1 MRRGARMGV
10 WGCGLSR
17 RRRSVATV
25 TVLARVVAAVM
36 WSSFLPL
43 WLLLGSTA
51 PGSVPLASAQ
61 EIGARA
67 FLNAP
72 QVGVGRQFVLN
83 VEVSGT
89 QQLDS
94 DPVLP
99 PMEDFAD
106 FLGAGTSTSIQ
117 IVGGR
122 TSMAITYQYRFQ
134 ALTEGTFEIGPV
146 SVAVGDQ
153 TVRTEPVMLIISD
166 APPPPGANPGAG
178 AGAGDGSGAIAPE
191 DLFVETDL
199 SATRVFE
206 NQPVTV
212 EYRIFT
218 RVPVTSYTITT
229 LPQATGFWSEELEQP
244 TSPQTEQVIRDGS
257 EYLTATIRRTVLFP
271 TGPGARTLDPM
282 SIEAQVRVRDR
293 RTLDPF
299 ADIFD
304 LSSVLDRRVPVVV
317 ASRAVTIEVLPLP
330 VEGRP
335 ESFAGHVGTLGV
347 SATLSENAVETNEA
361 VTLRVEYSGTG
372 NLRTLAPPEL
382 DFPVEFEV
390 FPPEA
395 SDRIAEG
402 GGSLA
407 GTRTFEYVLIPR
419 TPGELAIPPIEV
431 SWFDPAS
438 GEYGSARS
446 QPLGLSVTGE
456 ASAGEGSGA
465 VPAAVETLRDEI
477 RFIHIGAPNLRRA
490 DLSLFAT
497 GAFWVVF
504 LLPLVAAGGAL
515 VLRRRRD
522 RLEGDVA
529 YARVR
534 RANRMAK
541 KRLARARALASGDPR
556 EFHAEVAGALQ
567 GLLADK
573 LNLAEAGLVR
583 EEAGRMAARR
593 GVSEGTLAR
602 LFACLDDCDRQRF
615 APAGADRESPER
627 VLARAAA
634 IMGDL
639 ARELA
644 R

>member
-1 MRRGARMGV
+1 M
-10 WGCGLSR
+10 
-17 RRRSVATV
+17 ATV
-25 TVLARVVAAVM
+25 TVLARCAAAAM

-43 WLLLGSTA
+43 WLGPGLALPGA
-51 PGSVPLASAQ
+51 PTLASAQ

-67 FLNAP
+67 YLNAS

-94 DPVLP
+94 DPELP
-99 PMEDFAD
+99 EMEGFAG

-153 TVRTEPVMLIISD
+153 TVRTEPLTLVISD
-166 APPPPGANPGAG
+166 APPPPAAGAAPGAEP
-178 AGAGDGSGAIAPE
+178 GDAGAIAPE

-206 NQPVTV
+206 NEPVTV

-218 RVPVTSYTITT
+218 RVPVESYTITT

-244 TSPQTEQVIRDGS
+244 SSPETAQVIRGGS

-282 SIEAQVRVRDR
+282 SVEAQVRLRAP
-293 RTLDPF
+293 RTFDPF

-304 LSSVLDRRVPVVV
+304 LSSVRGRRLPVVV
-317 ASRAVTIEVLPLP
+317 ASEPVTIEVLPLP
-330 VEGRP
+330 SEGRP
-335 ESFAGHVGTLGV
+335 GSFAGHVGTLGL
-347 SATLSENAVETNEA
+347 SASLSEDAVAVNEA

-372 NLRTLAPPEL
+372 NLRTISPPEI

-395 SDRIAEG
+395 ADRIAEG

-419 TPGELAIPPIEV
+419 SPGELAIPPVEV
-431 SWFDPAS
+431 AWFDPAA

-456 ASAGEGSGA
+456 AAAGGGA
-465 VPAAVETLRDEI
+465 GTVPAAVEALRDEI
-477 RFIHIGAPNLRRA
+477 RFIHTGSPKLRRA

-497 GAFWVVF
+497 GAFWAIF
-504 LLPLVAAGGAL
+504 LLPLAAAGGAL
-515 VLRRRRD
+515 VLRRHRD

-541 KRLARARALASGDPR
+541 RRLARARGLASGDPR
-556 EFHAEVAGALQ
+556 DFYGEVAGALQ

-583 EEAGRMAARR
+583 EEAGRIAARR
-593 GVSEGTLAR
+593 GASGATLER

-615 APAGADRESPER
+615 APAGAEREPPER
-627 VLARAAA
+627 VLERAAA

-644 R
+644 K